1 MSLILDCTIDD
12 HMQIPGLL
20 ISLLYVVSVADV
32 KIFEIGVE
40 MGMEDNVNVCMIVS
54 GCIRIFAST

>member
-1 MSLILDCTIDD
+1 MTTDSGILYFT
-12 HMQIPGLL
+12 G
-20 ISLLYVVSVADV
+20 SVADV
-32 KIFEIGVE
+32 KIFEVGVE